1 MTSET
6 PDSQAVEPV
15 TCLRHPDTETMLR
28 CSTCGDPIC
37 PKCMVIAPVGVRC
50 PSCVNYEHNPLV
62 HIQTPYLVRGV
73 AGGVGAGIA
82 AGIILGLFLPFIG
95 FFTLIIWAGTG
106 YLIGQ
111 ATSVAANRSRAKPL
125 QYVAGGS
132 AVLAFAIASV
142 LGVTTLFALIGLVL
156 AIATAIS
163 PFR

>member
-6 PDSQAVEPV
+6 HDSQMVEPV

-37 PKCMVIAPVGVRC
+37 PKCMIIAPVGVRC

-62 HIQTPYLVRGV
+62 HIQTRYLLRGV

-82 AGIILGLFLPFIG
+82 AGIILGLFLSFIG
-95 FFTLIIWAGTG
+95 FFTLIIWAGAG
-106 YLIGQ
+106 YLVGQ
-111 ATSVAANRSRAKPL
+111 ATSAAANRSRAKPL

-132 AVLAFAIASV
+132 VVLAFAIFSV
-142 LGVTTLFALIGLVL
+142 VSPVGIFTLIGLVL
-156 AIATAIS
+156 GIATAIS